1 MPPHSRDVKSLWQN
15 NRRHAPHL
23 SRHFLLKVLVSS
35 VGLHS
40 RNALYKA
47 ARLQTLIE
55 DDTVTFRSPY
65 SMFFSVRM
73 VVMFVGLGYLAC
85 RVAVIVSP
93 PAFAVTLTC
102 PKNTRTPWA
111 SCLRLSLF
119 LWNSSLACWCLLI
132 KNAFIH
138 LSRRGQ
144 SLGCMQR
151 VWFL

>member
-23 SRHFLLKVLVSS
+23 SRHFLLKILVSS
-35 VGLHS
+35 IRLHS

-73 VVMFVGLGYLAC
+73 GCCDVCGFGIFGMQGRCDCVTTSLC
-85 RVAVIVSP
+85 RNPDLPQKYQNSLSFMPPTISVSM
-93 PAFAVTLTC
+93 
-102 PKNTRTPWA
+102 K
-111 SCLRLSLF
+111 
-119 LWNSSLACWCLLI
+119 
-132 KNAFIH
+132 FIARM
-138 LSRRGQ
+138 LMP
-144 SLGCMQR
+144 L
-151 VWFL
+151 V